1 MRFLFILMLC
11 AGAGFAS
18 QAAAV
23 TLGDTV
29 TCSATLN
36 YFCKHTPVSAVPID
50 ATVGAA
56 AEFEI
61 DFLHSQIPGRFTV
74 NFSDNLLT
82 LTTLANFETS
92 SAADFLTFGDLTHP
106 ITSIT
111 SFVVT
116 VPKNRATSFTQSDF
130 SVADG
135 AITFDLAGQDTSS
148 GVTIQI
154 GLASIP
160 AGVPEPASWAMM
172 ICGFGMAGGMMRHR
186 RRGRASLA

>member
-1 MRFLFILMLC
+1 MRFLFILLLC
-11 AGAGFAS
+11 AGAGFAGE
-18 QAAAV
+18 AGAV
-23 TLGDTV
+23 AVGDTV

-36 YFCKHTPVSAVPID
+36 YFCKHTPVSAAPID

-74 NFSDNLLT
+74 DFSDDMLT

-92 SAADFLTFGDLTHP
+92 SAADILVFGDLTHP
-106 ITSIT
+106 ITGIT

-116 VPKNRATSFTQSDF
+116 IPKKRSTSFTQSDF
-130 SVADG
+130 SVANG
-135 AITFDLAGQDTSS
+135 AITFDLTNEDTSS

-154 GLASIP
+154 GLASV
-160 AGVPEPASWAMM
+160 AAVPEPAAWAMM
-172 ICGFGMAGGMMRHR
+172 IGGFGLAGAMLRHR
-186 RRGRASLA
+186 RRAKAVFA